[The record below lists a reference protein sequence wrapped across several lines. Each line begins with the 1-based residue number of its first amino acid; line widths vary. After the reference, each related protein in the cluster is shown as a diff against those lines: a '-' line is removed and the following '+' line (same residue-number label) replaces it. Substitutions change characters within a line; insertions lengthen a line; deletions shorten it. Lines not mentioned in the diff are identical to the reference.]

1 MYWRLINQAP
11 SNAPDTSPSSQIMWY
26 SHHHPPVP
34 VLGIISIILSP
45 MISSQ
50 LTDCQTRPGWFRC
63 NENSGIF
70 LNLVIDYAT
79 TVSAVFP
86 NICTVPMCDVYAL
99 LIAAIYAIFAKKNI
113 NLQNFFHYFIF
124 QLDKC
129 LSSSQVCDGVSDCPG
144 GEDEDDQKCS
154 VHQCYQGVRCQQS
167 HQCLHSPHLQMCSGW

>member
-1 MYWRLINQAP
+1 MHPSYFTTSTMNQTQILILLIPWVSQYLMYWRPINQAP
-11 SNAPDTSPSSQIMWY
+11 SNAPDTCPSSQIMWY

-79 TVSAVFP
+79 TVSAVFS
-86 NICTVPMCDVYAL
+86 IMCTVPMCDVYAL
-99 LIAAIYAIFAKKNI
+99 LIAAILAIFAKMHI
-113 NLQNFFHYFIF
+113 NLLNFFIISFF
-124 QLDKC
+124 N
-129 LSSSQVCDGVSDCPG
+129 
-144 GEDEDDQKCS
+144 
-154 VHQCYQGVRCQQS
+154 
-167 HQCLHSPHLQMCSGW
+167 